1 MGQDDRV
8 RTFIHG
14 FDEKLGGGIPPGSVV
29 LLAGEPGTMKSTI
42 AFNILYQNALREGRT
57 GTYISLEQGRE
68 SLTRHLVGMS
78 LSPKDVEAKVSI
90 VDLGMIRRNLD
101 GMAQRT
107 WIDIFKMYASNLK
120 RSLNYDIL
128 AVDSLPVLEVMAHF
142 ENPREDLFQLF
153 EWLRDLRATTILI
166 SEMQPGS
173 EDFGKNG
180 EEFLSDGIIHLKMER
195 VDDANIQRRI
205 RCVKMRGTTHSPNYY
220 TLIFQNGILQATR
233 IIAE

>member
-1 MGQDDRV
+1 MGQEDRI

-14 FDEKLGGGIPPGSVV
+14 FDEKLGGGIPPGSVI

-42 AFNILYQNALREGRT
+42 AFNILYQNALHEGRT

-68 SLTRHLVGMS
+68 SLTRHLVSMS
-78 LSPKDVEAKVSI
+78 LGPRDVESKVSI

-101 GMAQRT
+101 GMAQKT

-120 RSLNYDIL
+120 RSLNYDL
-128 AVDSLPVLEVMAHF
+128 LVVDSLPVLEVMSRF
-142 ENPREDLFQLF
+142 EHPREDLFQLF
-153 EWLRDLRATTILI
+153 EWLRDLKATTILI
-166 SEMQPGS
+166 SEMKSGS
-173 EDFGKNG
+173 EDFGKDG
-180 EEFLSDGIIHLKMER
+180 EEFLSDGIIHVKMER

-205 RCVKMRGTTHSPNYY
+205 RCVKMRGTNHSPNYY

-233 IIAE
+233 ILAE

>member
-1 MGQDDRV
+1 MGQDDRI

-42 AFNILYQNALREGRT
+42 AFNVLYQNALREGRT

-68 SLTRHLVGMS
+68 SLTRHLVSMS
-78 LSPKDVEAKVSI
+78 LSPKDVENKVSI

-101 GMAQRT
+101 GMAQKT

-120 RSLNYDIL
+120 RSLNYDL
-128 AVDSLPVLEVMAHF
+128 LVVDSLPVLEVMSRF
-142 ENPREDLFQLF
+142 EHPREDLFQLF
-153 EWLRDLRATTILI
+153 EWLRDLKATTILI
-166 SEMQPGS
+166 SEMKPGS
-173 EDFGKNG
+173 EDFGKDG

-205 RCVKMRGTTHSPNYY
+205 RCVKMRGTNHSPNYY

-233 IIAE
+233 ILAE